1 MTWHKKSLCHTDGQQ
16 PRFIELPRVG
26 EYFYLMYMED
36 IIKANI
42 DRMFPGYEL
51 DCSYCCKISR
61 DADIFVDD
69 AESYS
74 TNEVAIYWNSP
85 LVALISAV
93 EKAN

>member
-1 MTWHKKSLCHTDGQQ
+1 MRDNRLYLSVRVIRRDTGEKEYYIIKLPYSKV

-61 DADIFVDD
+61 DADILSMMPKVLKR
-69 AESYS
+69 
-74 TNEVAIYWNSP
+74 W
-85 LVALISAV
+85 
-93 EKAN
+93 